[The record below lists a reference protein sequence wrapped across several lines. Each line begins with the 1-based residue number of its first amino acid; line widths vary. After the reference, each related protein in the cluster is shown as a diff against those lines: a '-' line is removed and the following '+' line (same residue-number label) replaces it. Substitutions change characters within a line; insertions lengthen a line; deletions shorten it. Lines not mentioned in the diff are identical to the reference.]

1 MEIKELNQAVKILES
16 IKEIDKKILSIEKF
30 AELVAN
36 GITKSSFDLKIQNL
50 FITEPYPTQD
60 EIQVR
65 DVYTEMREAMSRS
78 FNGFGGLIKDT
89 PFKSKKENPDILSVD
104 LTENETL
111 QFLGLILGVKQ
122 RERKVLLQKLEAFG
136 IV

>member
-16 IKEIDKKILSIEKF
+16 IKEVDKKILSIEKF

-36 GITKSSFDLKIQNL
+36 GITKSSFDLKIQKL
-50 FITEPYPTQD
+50 MITEPIPTP
-60 EIQVR
+60 EAIMGR
-65 DVYTEMREAMSRS
+65 DAYTEMREAMNRS
-78 FNGFGGLIKDT
+78 FFGIGGLLGDNSS
-89 PFKSKKENPDILSVD
+89 KSKKDNHEVLSVD
-104 LTENETL
+104 LTDTETL

-122 RERKVLLQKLEAFG
+122 RERNLLLQKLEAFG